1 MIKISDRLL
10 CIANLV
16 NDNCSIIDIGCDHGL
31 LDIYLINNRNN
42 VSIIASDINKNAIE
56 NVKYNIKKYRVKGID
71 TRLGNGLDVV
81 NKDEIDTIVISGMG
95 TYTIIDIFNNN
106 KDKLDNVN
114 SIIIQSNNHI
124 DILRKYLISINYYID
139 EEVLVK
145 DSNIIYTIISFK
157 KGKKK
162 YSDKELFLGPILL
175 EKKDKLFYEL
185 CEYSKDK
192 LIEIL
197 DKVPDSEVNYK
208 KEIEKKIKYYWDI

>member
-1 MIKISDRLL
+1 MIKISDRLR

-114 SIIIQSNNHI
+114 SIIILSNNHI

-145 DSNIIYTIISFK
+145 DSNIIYTIIRFK